1 MMPLLTFG
9 LIVDKLPG
17 MRCAKAN
24 AVINIVAA
32 HAYTPNLQKDSGL
45 FSTRPE
51 LAVLANPDSAF
62 ENAIFKCLSFQQLML
77 SKCRHVPVPS

>member
-1 MMPLLTFG
+1 
-9 LIVDKLPG
+9 

-24 AVINIVAA
+24 AAMKIVAA
-32 HAYTPNLQKDSGL
+32 HTQTLNLRRIAGL
-45 FSTRPE
+45 VRTCPE